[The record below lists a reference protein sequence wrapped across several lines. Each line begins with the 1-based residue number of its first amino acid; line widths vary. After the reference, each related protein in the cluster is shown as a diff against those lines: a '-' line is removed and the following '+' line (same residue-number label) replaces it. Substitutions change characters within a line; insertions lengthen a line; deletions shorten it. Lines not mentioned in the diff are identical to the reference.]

1 METTI
6 KENEDKLKIKEELYH
21 NAQIELAATNTKFLN
36 ERAQVETLQSKL
48 TDREKALLKEKKEN
62 ERVEKVSQ
70 SPFDHYCI
78 A

>member
-21 NAQIELAATNTKFLN
+21 KAQIEQPATNTKFLN
-36 ERAQVETLQSKL
+36 ERAQVETLKSKL
-48 TDREKALLKEKKEN
+48 TDREEALLKDKKET
-62 ERVEKVSQ
+62 ERLEKVSQ